1 MTYSGKYP
9 CKNPSKYRGDIHD
22 IVFRSMW
29 ERCVFRFCDE
39 NLDVISWASESVIV
53 PYICKT
59 DNKPHRYFVDLQL
72 TLKNGQT
79 YLIEIKPEKETV
91 PPKVPSRKTPRYVR
105 EVLTYVKNTSK
116 WNAAEKYANERGFR
130 FEIWTEKTLKKLGI
144 KLLT

>member
-9 CKNPSKYRGDIHD
+9 CKNPGKYRGDSHNIC
-22 IVFRSMW
+22 FRSLW

-39 NLDVISWASESVIV
+39 NSDIVSWSSEETIV

-59 DNKPHRYFVDLQL
+59 DGRPHRYFVDLKI

-79 YLIEIKPEKETV
+79 YLIEIKPKKETL
-91 PPKVPSRKTPRYVR
+91 PPKQPARKTRRYVQ

-116 WNAAEKYANERGFR
+116 WNAAEKYAKDRGWL
-130 FEIWTEKTLKKLGI
+130 FEVWHEDTLKKLGI